1 MLFWLIIW
9 NFYESC
15 MHSYKGLY
23 FTASSKRHFTFLVW
37 IIMNG
42 RRLISFWLMW
52 QKAITTG
59 GSTFNWDY
67 QCWIFHPIK
76 PGSTSLIGND
86 VYNILQ
92 NTTGYFETK
101 YIENHQWFS
110 KLIFSMIKDKYNKW
124 ELDESLAIRYLFFEF
139 HINVCPF
146 RFGKQDCET

>member
-15 MHSYKGLY
+15 MHSYKSLY
-23 FTASSKRHFTFLVW
+23 FTASFERNFTFLVW
-37 IIMNG
+37 ITMNG

-101 YIENHQWFS
+101 CVEHHQLLS
-110 KLIFSMIKDKYNKW
+110 KFIFSMITVNAVTRWRTAYKIFIFWISYKCKPI
-124 ELDESLAIRYLFFEF
+124 L
-139 HINVCPF
+139 VC
-146 RFGKQDCET
+146 KQDCKT